1 MCVCVCVQE
10 HVQEWGVQ
18 EWGVQEWDVQESV
31 RQVCV
36 RGDRC

>member
-1 MCVCVCVQE
+1 MCVCVQE

-31 RQVCV
+31 RQVCEV
-36 RGDRC
+36 